1 MLSAIE
7 QATCSPEAI
16 RVIRRPSV
24 TLDDVVL
31 SGFNGRAKGRW
42 REGRAR
48 ALVVRRKDK
57 LIRFCLLIYP
67 LLHAPRTNESE
78 RERERC
84 GVWLLAD
91 SRYYVSDKS
100 SLHEKYVISESI
112 TASKSVKR
120 SKKS

>member
-1 MLSAIE
+1 MQSAIE
-7 QATCSPEAI
+7 QAICSPEAI

-42 REGRAR
+42 REGRA
-48 ALVVRRKDK
+48 LVVRRKDK

-67 LLHAPRTNESE
+67 LLHAPRTDESE

-84 GVWLLAD
+84 GVW
-91 SRYYVSDKS
+91 
-100 SLHEKYVISESI
+100 
-112 TASKSVKR
+112 
-120 SKKS
+120 